1 MSAVRIAQL
10 AHCLVLS
17 HMPGRHV
24 CRYGYKSIW
33 EVEQVVENYTA
44 ANIPLE
50 AMWTDIDYMSG
61 FRDFTFDE
69 STFPQKEVQV

>member
-1 MSAVRIAQL
+1 
-10 AHCLVLS
+10 
-17 HMPGRHV
+17 MPGRHV